1 MTEFVEHSGYIIKA
15 EESGLAL
22 HGLGKIKNVIDHRLD
37 AKQFGWI
44 DKLVHPGAA
53 IFIIALEIIAIPK
66 RQRFAVGIEDF
77 EDAHIRVV
85 HRKVVGCLEAE
96 PVKLAGGGARASR
109 EHVVEFEI
117 RITVRVTESTC

>member
-53 IFIIALEIIAIPK
+53 NFVIALEIIAIPK
-66 RQRFAVGIEDF
+66 RQRFAVGSEDL
-77 EDAHIRVV
+77 ENAHIRVV
-85 HRKVVGCLEAE
+85 HRKVETLHECD
-96 PVKLAGGGARASR
+96 PITIAG
-109 EHVVEFEI
+109 
-117 RITVRVTESTC
+117 RV

>member
-53 IFIIALEIIAIPK
+53 IFVIALEIIAIPK
-66 RQRFAVGIEDF
+66 RQRFAVGIEDL
-77 EDAHIRVV
+77 ENAHIRVV
-85 HRKVVGCLEAE
+85 HRKVVAFLEGE
-96 PVKLAGGGARASR
+96 PIKLAGGVKKAILD
-109 EHVVEFEI
+109 HVV
-117 RITVRVTESTC
+117 